1 MRCRPRLLPLCER
14 ERLTIASA
22 IIISVQKTLLTIVVL
37 MACCLAA
44 CGGGSDS
51 DDSTPTPDFRAA
63 AEAAAPDA
71 VLALADMPQF
81 WTEAQGD
88 SPATRVELD
97 PECDIFDPT
106 VTFPEAVVT
115 EQGDGFQGPDERRAG
130 SAVAIFGTEAQA
142 QDALDTVEETAERCR
157 PDLLEAIDSA
167 AREEASERGF
177 DLGIFADVNVD
188 IDDHNIESLGD
199 QTLAYRAHVEI
210 GVIGISAEYTLDVIL
225 VQEGRLVGVLLY
237 SNFGDLDEAE
247 ERETAET
254 MAAKL
259 TITDEAL
266 P

>member
-1 MRCRPRLLPLCER
+1 MLKSLLLF
-14 ERLTIASA
+14 T
-22 IIISVQKTLLTIVVL
+22 VL
-37 MACCLAA
+37 AGCCLAA
-44 CGGGSDS
+44 CGGDDDS
-51 DDSTPTPDFRAA
+51 TGSTPTPDFRAA

-71 VLALADMPQF
+71 VLALEDMPRF
-81 WTEAQGD
+81 WTEATGD

-130 SAVAIFGTEAQA
+130 SGVAIFETEAQA
-142 QDALDTVEETAERCR
+142 QDSLDTVDETAERCR
-157 PDLLEAIDSA
+157 PDLLEAIDTA

-188 IDDHNIESLGD
+188 IDDHDIEAVGD

-237 SNFGDLDEAE
+237 SNFGDLDPVE
-247 ERETAET
+247 ELEIAET
-254 MAAKL
+254 MTAKL
-259 TITDEAL
+259 AATDASL